1 MNKFKVKNNKL
12 TSFSFLRLFW
22 DRVAAAAWRTSTA
35 GTAALARRLV
45 ASDLRSALDSLLQNL
60 LVSVPATTILV
71 SI

>member
-22 DRVAAAAWRTSTA
+22 DRVAAAAWRTSRA
-35 GTAALARRLV
+35 GTGALVRRLV
-45 ASDLRSALDSLLQNL
+45 ASALRSALDSRLQNL
-60 LVSVPATTILV
+60 LVSVPAITISA